1 MALRTNT
8 NGYKSRDIS
17 MCETIVIPVL
27 QVAGDVDGERCNGLV
42 TEEVLLSKS
51 YM

>member
-42 TEEVLLSKS
+42 TEEVLSKS